1 MFPDLSMV
9 NETLY
14 PSAMIFEMG
23 QNNFRDV
30 IMFGTAI
37 VKSAYV

>member
-1 MFPDLSMV
+1 MFPDLSLV

-14 PSAMIFEMG
+14 PTAMIFEMG
-23 QNNFRDV
+23 QKNFRDV

-37 VKSAYV
+37 EKTAYV